1 MGTSISLGNY
11 EPDEVPEPWEEYQFR
26 DLSRAYYT
34 QSINM
39 TFKSGDIN
47 LVHCI
52 TALTSLELNKCYTDS
67 AKDIRINKVPRI
79 CYLSALTIYMDNK
92 GKIVK
97 GEKVLTEFKL
107 IYDYSKKRHLLD
119 TSYKIRKE
127 KEACIDA
134 KELHKD
140 ILENKIITFR
150 TGKIYVLKK
159 FHEYIKQA
167 SLCNRRTDVNYT
179 NLKVAENRDELN
191 KTISLLGI
199 TTSAVGFIPGKAP
212 VIADTAMKILGLAL
226 SAEPRFSLAEYT
238 YPIKGPVYLD
248 ETTKIENYERKN
260 VNGYVS
266 PQRLTPRNLNEENRD
281 ILKELENYGIK
292 VTTK

>member
-26 DLSRAYYT
+26 ELSRAYYT
-34 QSINM
+34 QSVNM
-39 TFKSGDIN
+39 AFKSGDIK

-52 TALTSLELNKCYTDS
+52 TALTSLELNKCFTDS
-67 AKDIRINKVPRI
+67 VKNIDINQVPRK
-79 CYLSALTIYMDNK
+79 CYLSALTVYMDNK

-107 IYDYSKKRHLLD
+107 IYDYSEKRHLLD

-127 KEACIDA
+127 KEACIHA

-140 ILENKIITFR
+140 ILENKTVTFR

-159 FHEYIKQA
+159 FHDYIKQA

-191 KTISLLGI
+191 KTLSLLGI

-212 VIADTAMKILGLAL
+212 VIAGTAMKILGMAL

-248 ETTKIENYERKN
+248 KTTEIREYKRENY
-260 VNGYVS
+260 NGYIS
-266 PQRLTPRNLNEENRD
+266 SQKLDGKPKNAERD
-281 ILKELENYGIK
+281 VLKELEEFGLILK
-292 VTTK
+292 

>member
-39 TFKSGDIN
+39 AFKSGDIN
-47 LVHCI
+47 LIHCI
-52 TALTSLELNKCYTDS
+52 TALTSLELNKCFTDS
-67 AKDIRINKVPRI
+67 AKNIDIDKVPRK

-92 GKIVK
+92 GKIVN

-107 IYDYSKKRHLLD
+107 IYDYSEKRHLLD
-119 TSYKIRKE
+119 TSYKIKKE

-134 KELHKD
+134 KELHKN
-140 ILENKIITFR
+140 ILENKTVTFR
-150 TGKIYVLKK
+150 SGKIYVLKK

-191 KTISLLGI
+191 KTLNLLGI
-199 TTSAVGFIPGKAP
+199 TSSAVGFIPGKAP
-212 VIADTAMKILGLAL
+212 VIADTAMKILGMAL
-226 SAEPRFSLAEYT
+226 SVEPRFSLAEYT

-248 ETTKIENYERKN
+248 ETTTIQEFKRKN
-260 VNGYVS
+260 NNGYIS
-266 PQRLTPRNLNEENRD
+266 SQQGEQQPRFEKKD
-281 ILKELENYGIK
+281 ILKELEDYGLKI
-292 VTTK
+292 TTK

>member
-39 TFKSGDIN
+39 AFKSGDIN

-52 TALTSLELNKCYTDS
+52 TALTSLELNKCFTDS
-67 AKDIRINKVPRI
+67 AKNIDIDKVPRK

-92 GKIVK
+92 GKIVN

-107 IYDYSKKRHLLD
+107 IYDYSEKRHLLD
-119 TSYKIRKE
+119 TSYKIKKE

-134 KELHKD
+134 KELHKN
-140 ILENKIITFR
+140 ILENKTVTFR
-150 TGKIYVLKK
+150 SGKIYVLKK

-191 KTISLLGI
+191 KTLNLLGI
-199 TTSAVGFIPGKAP
+199 TSSAVGFIPGKAP
-212 VIADTAMKILGLAL
+212 VIADTAMKILGMAL
-226 SAEPRFSLAEYT
+226 SVEPRFSLAEYT

-248 ETTKIENYERKN
+248 ETTTIQEFKRKN
-260 VNGYVS
+260 NNGYIS
-266 PQRLTPRNLNEENRD
+266 SQQGEQQPRFEKKD
-281 ILKELENYGIK
+281 ILKELEDYGLKI
-292 VTTK
+292 TTK

>member
-1 MGTSISLGNY
+1 MGTSISLGDY
-11 EPDEVPEPWEEYQFR
+11 ESDEVPEPWEEYRYR
-26 DLSRAYYT
+26 DLFRAYYT
-34 QSINM
+34 QSVNM
-39 TFKSGDIN
+39 AFKSGDIN

-52 TALTSLELNKCYTDS
+52 TALTSLELNKCFTDS
-67 AKDIRINKVPRI
+67 TKNIDIYKVPRK

-107 IYDYSKKRHLLD
+107 IYDHSEKRHLLD

-140 ILENKIITFR
+140 VLENKTVTFR
-150 TGKIYVLKK
+150 SGKIYVLKK

-191 KTISLLGI
+191 KTLSLLGI
-199 TTSAVGFIPGKAP
+199 TTAAVGFTPGKAP
-212 VIADTAMKILGLAL
+212 VIADTAMKILGMAL

-248 ETTKIENYERKN
+248 QITKVENYERKSY
-260 VNGYVS
+260 NGYVNPS
-266 PQRLTPRNLNEENRD
+266 QTLIESNNYKRD
-281 ILKELENYGIK
+281 VLAELEEFGLKIK
-292 VTTK
+292 

>member
-1 MGTSISLGNY
+1 MVTSISLGNY
-11 EPDEVPEPWEEYQFR
+11 EPEEVPEPWEEYQFR

-39 TFKSGDIN
+39 AFKSGDIN

-67 AKDIRINKVPRI
+67 AKNIDINHVPRK

-107 IYDYSKKRHLLD
+107 IYDYSENRHLLD

-140 ILENKIITFR
+140 VLENKTLTFR
-150 TGKIYVLKK
+150 TGKIYILKK

-191 KTISLLGI
+191 KTLSLLGI
-199 TTSAVGFIPGKAP
+199 TTAAVGFIPGKAP
-212 VIADTAMKILGLAL
+212 VIADTAMKILGMAL

-248 ETTKIENYERKN
+248 NTTIIQKYKRDNS
-260 VNGYVS
+260 NGYIS
-266 PQRLTPRNLNEENRD
+266 PQRPKGDPEKENRD
-281 ILKELENYGIK
+281 LLKELEDFGLALK
-292 VTTK
+292 

>member
-26 DLSRAYYT
+26 ELSRAYYT
-34 QSINM
+34 QSVNM
-39 TFKSGDIN
+39 VFKSGDIN

-52 TALTSLELNKCYTDS
+52 TALTSLELNKCFTDS
-67 AKDIRINKVPRI
+67 AKDITIDKVPRK

-107 IYDYSKKRHLLD
+107 IYDYSEKRHLLD

-127 KEACIDA
+127 KEVCIHA
-134 KELHKD
+134 KELHRD
-140 ILENKIITFR
+140 ILENKTVTFR
-150 TGKIYVLKK
+150 TGKIYVFKK

-191 KTISLLGI
+191 KTLSLLGI
-199 TTSAVGFIPGKAP
+199 TTSSVGFIPGKAP
-212 VIADTAMKILGLAL
+212 IIADTAMKILGLAL

-238 YPIKGPVYLD
+238 HPIKGPVYLD
-248 ETTKIENYERKN
+248 QTTKVENYERKN
-260 VNGYVS
+260 TNGYIS
-266 PQRLTPRNLNEENRD
+266 PQELTYPAPYKENKD
-281 ILKELENYGIK
+281 ILKELEDYGIK
-292 VTTK
+292 LTTK

>member
-1 MGTSISLGNY
+1 METSISLGNY
-11 EPDEVPEPWEEYQFR
+11 EPDQVPEPWEEYRYR
-26 DLSRAYYT
+26 DLFRAYYT
-34 QSINM
+34 QSVSM
-39 TFKSGDIN
+39 AFKSGDIN

-52 TALTSLELNKCYTDS
+52 TALTSLELNKCFTDS
-67 AKDIRINKVPRI
+67 AKNIDIDQVPRK

-92 GKIVK
+92 GRIVK

-107 IYDYSKKRHLLD
+107 IYDHSENRHLLD

-127 KEACIDA
+127 KEACIHA

-140 ILENKIITFR
+140 VLENKTLTFR
-150 TGKIYVLKK
+150 SGKIYVLKK

-191 KTISLLGI
+191 KTLSLLGI
-199 TTSAVGFIPGKAP
+199 TTAAVGFIPGKAL
-212 VIADTAMKILGLAL
+212 VIADTAMKILGMAL

-248 ETTKIENYERKN
+248 QITKVENYERKSY
-260 VNGYVS
+260 NGYVNPS
-266 PQRLTPRNLNEENRD
+266 QTLIESNNYKRD
-281 ILKELENYGIK
+281 VLAELEEFGLKIK
-292 VTTK
+292 